1 MPTFP
6 QFFRQ
11 SIPKASAGLRG
22 YWSRARTSF
31 VTTENSRRPLATKES
46 WDSRDRAHDYVELD
60 ERGGNVVKKPV
71 QARQAGDL
79 GWSGKSDRG
88 GGGDLE
94 RGGISKSIMIEQEYV

>member
-1 MPTFP
+1 
-6 QFFRQ
+6 
-11 SIPKASAGLRG
+11 
-22 YWSRARTSF
+22 
-31 VTTENSRRPLATKES
+31 
-46 WDSRDRAHDYVELD
+46 VELD

-94 RGGISKSIMIEQEYV
+94 RGGISKSIKIEQEYV